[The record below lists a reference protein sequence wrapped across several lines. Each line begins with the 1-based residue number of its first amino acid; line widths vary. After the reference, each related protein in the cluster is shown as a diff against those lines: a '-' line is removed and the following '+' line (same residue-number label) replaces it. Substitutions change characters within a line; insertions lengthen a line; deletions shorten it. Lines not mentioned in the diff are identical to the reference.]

1 METKNTIKNVFLVD
15 SLTTYFAKIQTSWS
29 IKYASFLTLL
39 GETGKHEGL
48 AYRTCIFDIQ

>member
-29 IKYASFLTLL
+29 IVFISHVLL
-39 GETGKHEGL
+39 
-48 AYRTCIFDIQ
+48 I